1 MKKSHRSVVRY
12 PQNQVMV
19 LFTTLMLTSPVYA
32 ADLKILLQN
41 ALTQD
46 PLMIEAQANE
56 QAAISK
62 VKESQ
67 ALHYPVLAVTA
78 NQVLGQSHKDRTD
91 YASED
96 FTPGLRGTLN
106 LYSFG
111 AISAQVERDKSKS
124 AYFHEGDIVEK
135 GTILA
140 QFDPTRFASNVGES
154 QSLLVSSLATSARLR
169 AEVNGTALQFPEIVQ
184 KDSQLVREETQ
195 LYNTRRINLEESISD
210 LTTSLTLVQQELR
223 MTEPLVA
230 KGAASEVEVL
240 RLKRQ
245 ASDLQK
251 QINDTRSQYYVKAR
265 EELSKANT
273 DVETQ
278 RQIVKGKSDT
288 LNRTVFRAPVR
299 GVVKEIDVMTL
310 GGVIP
315 PNGKIMTIV
324 PLDEQL
330 LIEAR
335 ISPRDIAFIRPNQQA
350 LVKITAYD
358 YAIYGGLH
366 GKVTVISPDTIRD
379 EVKQDQFYYRVYIR
393 TDSDKLRNKQ
403 GKTFAITPGMVATVD
418 IRTGQKTVLDYLIK
432 PFNKA
437 REALRER

>member
-1 MKKSHRSVVRY
+1 M
-12 PQNQVMV
+12 
-19 LFTTLMLTSPVYA
+19 
-32 ADLKILLQN
+32 
-41 ALTQD
+41 
-46 PLMIEAQANE
+46 NE
-56 QAAISK
+56 QPQQTKRPAKASFHEPALPKSSMVIWIIGLGLLVFFIWAALFKLEEVSTGTGKVIPSSK
-62 VKESQ
+62 EQIIQSLEGGILTKLDVK
-67 ALHYPVLAVTA
+67 
-78 NQVLGQSHKDRTD
+78 
-91 YASED
+91 
-96 FTPGLRGTLN
+96 
-106 LYSFG
+106 
-111 AISAQVERDKSKS
+111 
-124 AYFHEGDIVEK
+124 EGDIVEK

-140 QFDPTRFASNVGES
+140 QLDPTRFASNVGES

-195 LYNTRRINLEESISD
+195 LYNTRRKNLEESISD

-418 IRTGQKTVLDYLIK
+418 IRSGQKTVLDYLIK

>member
-1 MKKSHRSVVRY
+1 M
-12 PQNQVMV
+12 
-19 LFTTLMLTSPVYA
+19 
-32 ADLKILLQN
+32 
-41 ALTQD
+41 
-46 PLMIEAQANE
+46 NE
-56 QAAISK
+56 QPQQTKRPAKASFHEPPLPKSSMVIWIIGLGLLVFFIWAALFKLEEVSTGTGKVIPSSK
-62 VKESQ
+62 EQIIQSLEGGILTKLDVK
-67 ALHYPVLAVTA
+67 
-78 NQVLGQSHKDRTD
+78 
-91 YASED
+91 
-96 FTPGLRGTLN
+96 
-106 LYSFG
+106 
-111 AISAQVERDKSKS
+111 
-124 AYFHEGDIVEK
+124 EGDIVEK

-310 GGVIP
+310 DGVIP